1 MPAVAKVVLQRL
13 AYFPQEAAQE
23 LSKFSL
29 MIAIDARLPVAMF
42 GYKYA
47 LTLLVTQPLMLL
59 IVINL
64 LLSSTVMSHKSIRRA
79 EMDQANW

>member
-29 MIAIDARLPVAMF
+29 MVAIDARLPVAMF
-42 GYKYA
+42 GYK
-47 LTLLVTQPLMLL
+47 
-59 IVINL
+59 
-64 LLSSTVMSHKSIRRA
+64 
-79 EMDQANW
+79 